1 MISANLLSSAGSF
14 RKSRGEK
21 LSFVLLSQ
29 LDLGLTLFAVS
40 LGFSELNPLMRNLL
54 MTPLYLV
61 LVKIISP
68 IFIAWLTPG
77 KLLIPAIALLGFI
90 IGWDTKEL
98 VAHFI

>member
-1 MISANLLSSAGSF
+1 MISANLLSSAASF

-21 LSFVLLSQ
+21 LSFVLLS
-29 LDLGLTLFAVS
+29 LIDLILTVLAVS
-40 LGFSELNPLMRNLL
+40 LGFTELNPLMKALL
-54 MTPLYLV
+54 MAPLYLV
-61 LVKIISP
+61 LVKVISP

-98 VAHFI
+98 VVHFL